1 MSEYKTKG
9 GELQHCPHCGAVV
22 SESAAVCPN
31 CGYEFS
37 EIDANMSSIIL
48 ANRLAELEYDEDKCE
63 AIETFPVPNSKV
75 DLLEFVTALK
85 PRVLNIDS
93 PLADAYMTKYHEL
106 ILKIKTS
113 FPNDKQLKPYAD
125 EFPALQAEIKQKKKD
140 EERKN
145 WFSEHTK
152 LIVTSIIIVIALLVT
167 GGLLIAY
174 RDTAANN
181 ADRCVAAVTK
191 AVDKDNLK
199 RARNFVVGYKNDKDE
214 VIEGYVTL
222 LSKYLDEGMWDD
234 AKSLV
239 EYYGQGAYTQPLNR
253 GLYNYLLSVGDYNQ
267 AEEYINVEAKPS
279 DSEYFEYMEQCVN
292 LMCAAGLINP
302 AEQFIARKAIH
313 FVSNNSGNYTMP
325 KVQERLNKIV
335 AAYKK

>member
-37 EIDANMSSIIL
+37 EIDANSSSLVL
-48 ANRLAELEYDEDKCE
+48 ATLLASLDNDKDKCQ
-63 AIETFPVPNSKV
+63 AIETFPIPNSKV
-75 DLLEFVTALK
+75 DLLEFVTSLK
-85 PRVLNIDS
+85 PRIKNIDS
-93 PLADAYMTKYHEL
+93 PLADAYMIKYQEL
-106 ILKIKTS
+106 IEKIKVS
-113 FPNDKQLKPYAD
+113 FTNDKQLKPFAD
-125 EFPALQAEIKQKKKD
+125 EFPALYEEIQLKKK
-140 EERKN
+140 ERSRKN
-145 WFSEHTK
+145 WFSQHTK
-152 LIVTSIIIVIALLVT
+152 LIVSSIIIVVALLVT

-181 ADRCVAAVTK
+181 ADRCVTAVTK

-214 VIEGYVTL
+214 IIEGYVTL

-267 AEEYINVEAKPS
+267 AEEYINVEANPS
-279 DSEYFEYMEQCVN
+279 DSEYYGYMEECVK

-302 AEQFIARKAIH
+302 AQEFIARKAIH